1 MYTRWLP
8 FLKEKNIILG
18 SGSPRRRELLTEL
31 GINFK
36 VVKSEFPENLKKE
49 GVEPKKYVE
58 ETCLGKFNYFLEHQ
72 KVENCDILITADS
85 IVEFNNKI
93 LEKPKSKEECKAW
106 FMEYSGNKVI
116 AYTYMVIGV
125 IDKNRK
131 CIAKRNFLSTTYV
144 IFDKLSEKCIDDY
157 INSDEPYDKAGGF
170 GIQANAKSLIVGIE
184 GDFYNVVGFP
194 VNAFTKNLTSLLE
207 EVYGK
212 K

>member
-18 SGSPRRRELLTEL
+18 SGSPRRRELLSEL

-36 VVKSEFPENLKKE
+36 VIKSEFPENLKKE

-72 KVENCDILITADS
+72 KVEDCDILITADS

-106 FMEYSGNKVI
+106 FKEYSGNKVI
-116 AYTYMVIGV
+116 CYTYMVIGI
-125 IDKNRK
+125 IDKDRK
-131 CIAKRNFLSTTYV
+131 CIVKKNFCLQHML
-144 IFDKLSEKCIDDY
+144 IL
-157 INSDEPYDKAGGF
+157 IN
-170 GIQANAKSLIVGIE
+170 
-184 GDFYNVVGFP
+184 
-194 VNAFTKNLTSLLE
+194 
-207 EVYGK
+207 
-212 K
+212 